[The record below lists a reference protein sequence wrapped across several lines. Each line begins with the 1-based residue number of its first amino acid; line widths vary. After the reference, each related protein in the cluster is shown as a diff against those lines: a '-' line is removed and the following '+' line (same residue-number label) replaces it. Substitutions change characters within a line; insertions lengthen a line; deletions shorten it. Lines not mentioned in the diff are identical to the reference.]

1 MTTALLI
8 TSVLMGAV
16 GVPHCL
22 VMCSVP
28 CSIAA
33 QSCVSTQHSPRAI
46 AGALQFGRVLGYAVL
61 GGLAASTVSFA
72 HLLANH
78 VSALRPLWVMAQ
90 VAILVAGLVL
100 LATGQVPRLLQSV
113 HLPFQKLSA
122 RLNTGRW
129 SRLPAPLRAT
139 LLGICWAALPCAQLY
154 AAVVLASLAGHAWGG
169 AVMMMAYALPGVLSL
184 WLGSQWFRRI
194 FGAANRQSPLPSSGS
209 ETPVRLVRDRSAAIR
224 SVGQLADSTWAVR
237 ITGAVLAASA
247 VLMLMHSTSK
257 VVQAICG

>member
-1 MTTALLI
+1 MTSALLI

-28 CSIAA
+28 CSVAA
-33 QSCVSTQHSPRAI
+33 QSCGSVQHSPREI
-46 AGALQFGRVLGYAVL
+46 AGALQLGRLLGYAML
-61 GGLAASTVSFA
+61 GGVAASTVSFA
-72 HLLANH
+72 HLLAGH

-100 LATGQVPRLLQSV
+100 LATGQVPQLLQSV

-122 RLNTGRW
+122 RLNAGRW
-129 SRLPAPLRAT
+129 GRLPAPLRAT

-154 AAVVLASLAGHAWGG
+154 AAVVLASLAGHALGG
-169 AVMMMAYALPGVLSL
+169 AAMMMAYALPGVLSL
-184 WLGSQWFRRI
+184 WLGSQWFQRVFR
-194 FGAANRQSPLPSSGS
+194 ATSSQPSPNPSS
-209 ETPVRLVRDRSAAIR
+209 EAPVHIVRDRSMAIR
-224 SVGQLADSTWAVR
+224 SLGQLADSTWAVR

>member
-1 MTTALLI
+1 MTSALLI
-8 TSVLMGAV
+8 TSMLMGAV

-33 QSCVSTQHSPRAI
+33 QSCGSTQHSSREV
-46 AGALQFGRVLGYAVL
+46 AGALQFGRLLGYAML
-61 GGLAASTVSFA
+61 GGVAASTVSFA
-72 HLLANH
+72 HLLAGH

-90 VAILVAGLVL
+90 VAILMAGLVL
-100 LATGQVPRLLQSV
+100 LATGRVPQLLQSV

-154 AAVVLASLAGHAWGG
+154 AAVVLASLAGHALGG
-169 AVMMMAYALPGVLSL
+169 AVMMMAYALPGVLAL
-184 WLGSQWFRRI
+184 WLGAQWFQRI
-194 FGAANRQSPLPSSGS
+194 FGVASRPTAPSS
-209 ETPVRLVRDRSAAIR
+209 EVTVHVVRDRSVAIR
-224 SVGQLADSTWAVR
+224 SIGQLADSTWAVR

-247 VLMLMHSTSK
+247 VLMLLHSTSK